1 MTFDEMVTFVRTQAD
16 ADAADAPEA
25 MLLVHARVGYNDVLS
40 RRSQWE
46 HFSVKYA
53 EPTVIGTAVYALTGI
68 DAGDLDTISSVSY
81 TTGGVRHRLTYMTLD
96 DAELQFG
103 SDVNQAR
110 PVAWTVNAGNLV
122 LYPTPGEVVDL
133 EIRGFRKAVAWPA
146 GAGSSPDLPDE
157 FHDAI
162 AWYMLSGFYQS
173 QEDLQMAGM
182 YLNEYQQ
189 QVDRMVSGYS
199 GKQFSARPLIMG
211 GQGPRRRTFLE
222 HVRGQLE

>member
-40 RRSQWE
+40 RRSQWD
-46 HFSVKYA
+46 HFSVMYTHN
-53 EPTVIGTAVYALTGI
+53 TVIGQAEYGLVTLTP
-68 DAGDLDTISSVSY
+68 DDLDTVSSVSY
-81 TTGGVRHRLTYMTLD
+81 VTGGVRHRLTYMTLD

-103 SDVNQAR
+103 SAVNMAR
-110 PVAWTVNAGNLV
+110 PVAWTLNAGALI
-122 LYPTPGEVVDL
+122 LYPIPGEVVEL
-133 EIRGFRKAVAWPA
+133 EIRGFRKAATWPN
-146 GAGSSPDLPDE
+146 GAGSEPDLPAE

-173 QEDLQMAGM
+173 QEDLQIAGM

-189 QVDRMVSGYS
+189 QVDRLVGGYS
-199 GKQFSARPLIMG
+199 TKQFSARPLIMG